1 MKEVNLCAKNGITDI
16 TEMKIGFDGIVVAN
30 AKDGPTMSITRKRL
44 SISAEVPIGV
54 MDGVRF
60 KSLQNLE

>member
-30 AKDGPTMSITRKRL
+30 AKDGPTMSLTRK
-44 SISAEVPIGV
+44 
-54 MDGVRF
+54 D
-60 KSLQNLE
+60 